1 MAERL
6 IIDLKRTVSLDCT
19 IKPESLTGTLCGGEK
34 QAHRFIIRAIK
45 GGAAVTLSGTV
56 TAECIR
62 WSDGETVPLT
72 GAIED
77 GAATVT
83 LDESCYLYEG
93 GIRLTVYLTTGGSKI
108 SIYTCDANVR
118 QASTGTYSVPGQIV
132 SSFDEMIQQMETVRA
147 SIPTEYSAL
156 SAQVDEM
163 GKQITDDLYLHE
175 TDTDAFYWRP
185 KVRVNSA
192 GAYATNQAHYT
203 GIYADSS
210 QNLLHVYPGST
221 VMANAGYV
229 MDYSIKSE
237 SGTTLEKQQG
247 IAAETVVEISH
258 YGILRLSVTDT
269 EGTADTSTAESAAAV
284 AKAGLTIDLVVEP
297 IKDTVARNATD
308 IAELQSAVS
317 ADAAAVAE
325 LTNAIYIHDEI
336 TPELEQG
343 SITTSNGQNSVAD
356 NRVRTGFYTYAAP
369 VSVTIGSAYKYSW
382 RRYQADGTYI
392 DSSDWIPESSTL
404 EFAVGQRF
412 RLVIANQESGA
423 ITPSDVTELSLS
435 MDAITDTLLTKP
447 GKAADAK
454 ATGDMIRQIAR
465 YEHSVSPTNA
475 LVGNISIR
483 AAKTINFSDGTPPMH
498 EWYLLQ
504 SVGDAFYRSKDLS
517 SKEYLFTFT
526 PPSGNVADWS
536 AGITA
541 SNDVLFVA
549 DAAGLS
555 TTVNGRL
562 SDDNRVNPVIFLAS
576 ENYATMHTIDFG
588 SALKPCGWLENV
600 GFCLLPGGDIV
611 MCEYTRGTV
620 KTANVWRVSGDV
632 TDAANWTAT
641 WSHDIIDAM
650 DTTTA
655 GIKHCHEVQ
664 YDFYTGIVYFGT
676 GDSST
681 GSMSYYSTDGGA
693 TWTLLYGP
701 DKDRCRRLTYVFTKN
716 YVYWASDSYQSEN
729 HHFFIAQRD
738 SNGIIDIGNATQ
750 IALPSTNDQACYGCV
765 YLQALNAVVMMDRID
780 NNGGSTFNWYCYDI
794 DAQAVKLIGTINA
807 VGSVTNA
814 HLGFRCKFVD
824 WYPRSNAIMT
834 GFNPRSGSA
843 NPDTNVNALCG
854 NGGGVTGTGETRINN
869 LILHTYKSGA
879 EYSYRAE
886 TLWI

>member
-1 MAERL
+1 MAEL
-6 IIDLKRTVSLDCT
+6 EKKLIDLEGLKVLHEYAEKTYATGAEVDTLNNRIDSIIALPDGSTTADAELVDMRVGINGTTYQSAGDAVRANAT
-19 IKPESLTGTLCGGEK
+19 AIESLM
-34 QAHRFIIRAIK
+34 
-45 GGAAVTLSGTV
+45 
-56 TAECIR
+56 
-62 WSDGETVPLT
+62 DETYIHKT
-72 GAIED
+72 NI
-77 GAATVT
+77 
-83 LDESCYLYEG
+83 
-93 GIRLTVYLTTGGSKI
+93 
-108 SIYTCDANVR
+108 
-118 QASTGTYSVPGQIV
+118 
-132 SSFDEMIQQMETVRA
+132 
-147 SIPTEYSAL
+147 
-156 SAQVDEM
+156 
-163 GKQITDDLYLHE
+163 DD
-175 TDTDAFYWRP
+175 FYWRP

-210 QNLLHVYPGST
+210 QNLLYVYPGST

-229 MDYSIKSE
+229 MDYSIKSD

-247 IAAETVVEISH
+247 IAAETVITISH
-258 YGILRLSVTDT
+258 YGALRLSVTDT
-269 EGTADTSTAESAAAV
+269 EGTADTGTAESAAAV
-284 AKAGLTIDLVVEP
+284 AKAGLTIDLVTEP

-504 SVGDAFYRSKDLS
+504 STSNAFYRSKDLS

-536 AGITA
+536 AGITTT
-541 SNDVLFVA
+541 NDVLFVA

-555 TTVNGRL
+555 YDVNGRL
-562 SDDNRVNPVIFLAS
+562 SDDNRINPVVFLAS
-576 ENYATMHTIDFG
+576 ENYSVMHTIDFG

-600 GFCLLPGGDIV
+600 GYCLLPSGDIV
-611 MCEYTRGTV
+611 FCEYTRGTV

-632 TDAANWTAT
+632 TDAENWTVT

-650 DTTTA
+650 QTGPD
-655 GIKHCHEVQ
+655 GIKHCHEMQ

-676 GDSST
+676 GDSET
-681 GSMSYYSTDGGA
+681 GSQNYYSTDNGM
-693 TWTLLYGP
+693 TWTRIYGSGT
-701 DKDRCRRLTYVFTKN
+701 DQKNRCRRLTYVFTKDH
-716 YVYWASDSYQSEN
+716 VYWASDSYQSEN

-738 SNGIIDIGNATQ
+738 SNGVVDIANATQ
-750 IALPSTNDQACYGCV
+750 IDLPSTNNQACYGCV
-765 YLQALNAVVMMDRID
+765 YLQALNTVVMMDRID
-780 NNGGSTFNWYCYDI
+780 NVGGSVFYWYCYDI
-794 DAQAVKLIGTINA
+794 DAQAVKLIGTFNS
-807 VGSVTNA
+807 VGSITNA

-824 WYPRSNAIMT
+824 WYPKLNAILT
-834 GFNPRSGSA
+834 GFNPRSGSY

-854 NGGGVTGTGETRINN
+854 NRGGETGTGDNRINN
-869 LILHTYKSGA
+869 LIMYVYKSGS
-879 EYSYRAE
+879 EYSFRAD
-886 TLWI
+886 TMWI

>member
-1 MAERL
+1 MSA
-6 IIDLKRTVSLDCT
+6 ISDLLNQ
-19 IKPESLTGTLCGGEK
+19 IKT
-34 QAHRFIIRAIK
+34 
-45 GGAAVTLSGTV
+45 AVYGKEV
-56 TAECIR
+56 R
-62 WSDGETVPLT
+62 
-72 GAIED
+72 GAIHDAIEQCYD
-77 GAATVT
+77 DVTESSTLADSAASRATST
-83 LDESCYLYEG
+83 ADRMDALLDELPDSYQDL
-93 GIRLTVYLTTGGSKI
+93 
-108 SIYTCDANVR
+108 
-118 QASTGTYSVPGQIV
+118 
-132 SSFDEMIQQMETVRA
+132 
-147 SIPTEYSAL
+147 
-156 SAQVDEM
+156 VDEV
-163 GKQITDDLYLHE
+163 GELSSTVFNDLYGHE
-175 TDTDAFYWRP
+175 TDTDTYYWRP
-185 KVRVNSA
+185 QVRVNSA
-192 GAYATNQAHYT
+192 GDYATNQAHYT
-203 GIYADSS
+203 GIY
-210 QNLLHVYPGST
+210 QNSNRDLLHVYPGSKI
-221 VMANAGYV
+221 MANTGYV
-229 MDYSIKSE
+229 LDYSIRSDE
-237 SGTTLEKQQG
+237 GTRLEFVRG
-247 IAAETVVEISH
+247 VTEGTVITISH
-258 YGILRLSVTDT
+258 YGALRLSVTDVD
-269 EGTADTSTAESAAAV
+269 GTADTSTAEKSAAV
-284 AKAGLTIDLVVEP
+284 AKAGLTIDLVTEP
-297 IKDTVARNATD
+297 IKGVVEQNAIK

-317 ADAAAVAE
+317 ADAAAVAG
-325 LTNAIYIHDEI
+325 LTDAIYIHDEI

-343 SITTSNGQNSVAD
+343 TINTSNGQNSPAD
-356 NRVRTGFYTYAAP
+356 NRVRTGYYTYAAP
-369 VSVTIGSAYKYSW
+369 VSLTIGSAYKYSW
-382 RRYQADGTYI
+382 RRYQADGAYI
-392 DSSDWIPESSTL
+392 DNSDWIHESSTL
-404 EFAVGQRF
+404 EFAVGQKF
-412 RLVIANQESGA
+412 RLVIAYQESGA

-435 MDAITDTLLTKP
+435 MSAITDTLLTKP

-465 YEHSVSPTNA
+465 YDHSVSPTNVLA
-475 LVGNISIR
+475 GNISIR

-504 SVGDAFYRSKDLS
+504 SVGNAFYRSKDLS

-541 SNDVLFVA
+541 TNDVLFVA

-555 TTVNGRL
+555 YDVNGRL
-562 SDDNRVNPVIFLAS
+562 SDDNRINPVVFLAS
-576 ENYATMHTIDFG
+576 ENYSVMHTIDFG

-600 GFCLLPGGDIV
+600 GYCLLPSGDIV
-611 MCEYTRGTV
+611 FCEYTRGTV

-632 TDAANWTAT
+632 TDADNWTAT

-664 YDFYTGIVYFGT
+664 YDFYTGVVYFGT

-681 GSMSYYSTDGGA
+681 GSLSYYSTDGGA

-701 DKDRCRRLTYVFTKN
+701 DKDRCRRLTYAFTKDR
-716 YVYWASDSYQSEN
+716 VYWASDSYQAEN

-780 NNGGSTFNWYCYDI
+780 NNGGSTYNWYCYDI
-794 DAQAVKLIGTINA
+794 DTQAVKLIGTINA

-824 WYPRSNAIMT
+824 WYPRSNAILT
-834 GFNPRSGSA
+834 GFSPRSGSA

-854 NGGGVTGTGETRINN
+854 NGGGVTGSGETRINN
-869 LILHTYKSGA
+869 LILHVYKSGA